1 MSGSSLQ
8 GSVCYVLWTW
18 IENDFD
24 CVIIGYKKQMSLV
37 ASFVTVY
44 KLCIFISAL
53 KYIEALVQT
62 L

>member
-1 MSGSSLQ
+1 M
-8 GSVCYVLWTW
+8 
-18 IENDFD
+18 ENDFD

-53 KYIEALVQT
+53 KYIEALVVDT
-62 L
+62 IMVTCK